1 MMDETEKRPKSGKWK
16 INQVCPNGNPGNS
29 GGKKGR
35 SGRRPKE
42 FIHWAGSILDRPTV
56 RASIEAAAEAG
67 NKDAWEFLAK
77 YCKVKPAEHHVV
89 SNVPHVIEVCPEKS

>member
-1 MMDETEKRPKSGKWK
+1 METPEKSPPMRGKGK
-16 INQVCPNGNPGNS
+16 INQMYPGGHPGNS

-77 YCKVKPAEHHVV
+77 YCKTKPAETHIVTTQ
-89 SNVPHVIEVCPEKS
+89 PHTIEVHPPKP